1 MTSIQLSRR
10 AAGHGMAYLVG
21 AGPGRSDLIT
31 VRGLRLLQK
40 ADVVIYDRLVGRDLL
55 EEIRPGAELIF
66 VGKGVGRHV
75 CTQEEINDLLVDQV
89 ARGSVVVRL
98 KGGDPFVFGRGGEE
112 AQALR
117 MAGLPYEI
125 VPGVSSAIAAP
136 AYAGIPVTQRNVA
149 TAFAVVTGHESAGK
163 DESDVDWE
171 ALARIPTLV
180 ILMGVKSIGLSAAA
194 LLAAGRSGETPAA
207 IICRATTAEQR
218 VVRTTLADLPFAV
231 LAAGVISPA
240 TVVVGEVA
248 ALHETLAWFDP
259 STAGLLCDFQ
269 PAAVLETL
277 PLAAAGD

>member
-1 MTSIQLSRR
+1 MTSVQLPRR
-10 AAGHGMAYLVG
+10 GAGRGTAYLVG

-55 EEIRPGAELIF
+55 DEIRPDADLIF
-66 VGKGVGRHV
+66 VGKGAGRHV
-75 CTQEEINDLLVDQV
+75 CTQEEINDLLVEQV
-89 ARGSVVVRL
+89 AQGRSVVRL

-112 AQALR
+112 AQALWL
-117 MAGLPYEI
+117 AGLSYEI

-149 TAFAVVTGHESAGK
+149 TAFAVVTGHERADK

-171 ALARIPTLV
+171 ALARVPTLV

-248 ALHETLAWFDP
+248 ALHDTLAWFDP
-259 STAGLLCDFQ
+259 GTAGLLCDFQ

-277 PLAAAGD
+277 PVAATRE